1 MNQNDKELIHEDL
14 KKEAFAQAYVD
25 NAMNGTKAMQTV
37 SPHLTPKSA
46 ATAASRML
54 KDEGVQERIKG
65 LTRSVQ
71 EQVSVALHSTS
82 FLSKAIAQAQRTLEH
97 ADTECDKDR
106 CKTCNDLDKARKFV
120 LECLK
125 INTSSSNPKEIEHKH
140 AHLHLPKR

>member
-1 MNQNDKELIHEDL
+1 MDKEEKELIHDDL
-14 KKEAFAQAYVD
+14 KKEAFAQAYID
-25 NAMNGTKAMQTV
+25 NAMNGTKAMLSV

-54 KDEGVQERIKG
+54 KDDDVQERIKA

-71 EQVSVALHSTS
+71 EQVSSALHSTG
-82 FLSKAIAQAQRTLEH
+82 FLAKAIAQAERTLAH
-97 ADTECDKDR
+97 ADTDCDR
-106 CKTCNDLDKARKFV
+106 EYCKKCNDLDKARKFV

-125 INTSSSNPKEIEHKH
+125 VNTDTQPKEVAHKH